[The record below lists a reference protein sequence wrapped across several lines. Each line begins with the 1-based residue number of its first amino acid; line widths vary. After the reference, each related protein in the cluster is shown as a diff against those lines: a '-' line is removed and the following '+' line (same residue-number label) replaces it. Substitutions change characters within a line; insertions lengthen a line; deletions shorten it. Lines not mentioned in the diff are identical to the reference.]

1 MKKAFYTLGFML
13 AFSIA
18 ASAQNDME
26 PDLWIYEYKEV
37 IDTAKAD
44 SIVAAYNAEYNATAR
59 AEALRTFAAPI
70 EEEISEID
78 MLIAYEE
85 NGKKLETER
94 YHNSTFIVL
103 IRLCNNNP
111 NVTEKEMKT
120 VNKGKVPKGFTDKVL
135 LPAKAELQ
143 SKIENFE
150 YTPVRYHSWG
160 TIFKQYYYDREAGK
174 ELPSKHSSNEGKLD
188 RPMKTITIR
197 KPNPDCRDN
206 YFNGT
211 FRLNN
216 HKPWSE
222 YESHHWDN
230 PQQSHGWEW
239 AIWENRKDLRSKTVY
254 FPEERS
260 YQYHP
265 SHPEYRISCNWRD
278 NYCYHPNVY
287 NEKGVLVRAGNIDGL
302 GQGYEEIT
310 EAVMM
315 AICKRDF
322 LANKYDIN
330 SAKPETLLALR
341 IKFDL
346 ADAVD
351 VRFKKYMKMAQDAR
365 DEKLS
370 ATTPAQYAAAQK
382 KQNEALNVLMEYV
395 AKEREPQA
403 MNYIKQLKSDHQAEL
418 SYLYKI
424 ERVDNLTFKLYFL
437 NDKLECGCIVLM
449 KWSNKEPYEA
459 QYEIELLPCETIT
472 IRK

>member
-1 MKKAFYTLGFML
+1 MKKAICTLSLML
-13 AFSIA
+13 AFSVA
-18 ASAQNDME
+18 ALAQNQTE
-26 PDLWIYEYKEV
+26 PDLWIYKYEEV
-37 IDTAKAD
+37 TDTAKAD
-44 SIVAAYNAEYNATAR
+44 SIVNAYRISIQQQLYQKYGKRFDTASVKLNWDRVFFYN
-59 AEALRTFAAPI
+59 
-70 EEEISEID
+70 
-78 MLIAYEE
+78 
-85 NGKKLETER
+85 
-94 YHNSTFIVL
+94 
-103 IRLCNNNP
+103 
-111 NVTEKEMKT
+111 
-120 VNKGKVPKGFTDKVL
+120 
-135 LPAKAELQ
+135 
-143 SKIENFE
+143 
-150 YTPVRYHSWG
+150 
-160 TIFKQYYYDREAGK
+160 YYDRYEYSAPDNSTQY
-174 ELPSKHSSNEGKLD
+174 LPMERVKL
-188 RPMKTITIR
+188 PKKQIAIP

-403 MNYIKQLKSDHQAEL
+403 MNYIKQLKSDHESEL

-424 ERVDNLTFKLYFL
+424 ERVDNVTFKLYFL
-437 NDKLECGCIVLM
+437 NDKMECGCIALM

-459 QYEIELLPCETIT
+459 QYEIELLPCETIN
-472 IRK
+472 IRR

>member
-1 MKKAFYTLGFML
+1 MKKAIFTLGLML
-13 AFSIA
+13 AFSVA
-18 ASAQNDME
+18 TSAQSQTE

-59 AEALRTFAAPI
+59 IEALRAFAAPI
-70 EEEISEID
+70 EEEIAEID
-78 MLIAYEE
+78 KLMSYEE
-85 NGKKLETER
+85 SGKKLETEL
-94 YHNSTFIVL
+94 YKNSTFFVL
-103 IRLCNNNP
+103 VRLCKGNP
-111 NVTEKEMKT
+111 NVTDKELKT
-120 VNKGKVPKGFTDKVL
+120 VNKGKVPKGFTEKVL
-135 LPAKAELQ
+135 LPAKSELQ
-143 SKIENFE
+143 SRIDSFE
-150 YTPVRYHSWG
+150 YTPVKYHSWG
-160 TIFKQYYYDREAGK
+160 TVFKQYYYDREAGR
-174 ELPSKHSSNEGKLD
+174 EMPSKFSSNEDKLD

-197 KPNPDCRDN
+197 KPNLECADN

-211 FRLNN
+211 FRLSDY
-216 HKPWSE
+216 KPWSE
-222 YESHHWDN
+222 YESHHWDKI
-230 PQQSHGWEW
+230 QQSQGWEW
-239 AIWENRKDLRSKTVY
+239 SDGMELQSKTVY

-260 YQYHP
+260 YKYHP

-287 NEKGVLVRAGNIDGL
+287 DEKGMLVRAGNIDGL
-302 GQGYEEIT
+302 GQGYEKIA
-310 EAVMM
+310 EAVMT

-351 VRFKKYMKMAQDAR
+351 ARFKKYMKMAQDAR

-395 AKEREPQA
+395 AKECEPQA

-424 ERVDNLTFKLYFL
+424 ERVDNVTFKLYFL
-437 NDKLECGCIVLM
+437 NDKMGCGCIAQM

-472 IRK
+472 IRR